1 MSAFQGAPPLLGCF
15 DWSIDRACEIGNHY
29 TLPDDMRYHLILVKF
44 CDRVTKIMSGN
55 LSSPLG
61 MPADGERVLLMNV
74 LEDDLDTLEAQFSGK
89 LSRESQGFRSSRK
102 ILANSVELDNI
113 HLVEA
118 RLYLRIFYFFDST
131 YTDHRRSGILKAYST
146 ATEFITLA
154 NSSQANFNYLTHG
167 PISAFR
173 YLSAALAILLQ
184 VLNSNLSACVDH
196 AAGADF
202 INAGLAA
209 LRIGAVESN
218 DVFLRA
224 SEVYTSIWRMQ
235 QDDQEIKQQSPK
247 LLIQSRLGASLLYD
261 TLWKWRQYH
270 VKGKSLEQTS
280 KYSTIMIDVEQTS
293 ADDELR

>member
-1 MSAFQGAPPLLGCF
+1 
-15 DWSIDRACEIGNHY
+15 
-29 TLPDDMRYHLILVKF
+29 
-44 CDRVTKIMSGN
+44 
-55 LSSPLG
+55 
-61 MPADGERVLLMNV
+61 
-74 LEDDLDTLEAQFSGK
+74 
-89 LSRESQGFRSSRK
+89 
-102 ILANSVELDNI
+102 
-113 HLVEA
+113 
-118 RLYLRIFYFFDST
+118 
-131 YTDHRRSGILKAYST
+131 LKAYST

-154 NSSQANFNYLTHG
+154 NSSQASFNYLTHG

-196 AAGADF
+196 AAGADS

-224 SEVYTSIWRMQ
+224 SEIYTSIWRMQ

-247 LLIQSRLGASLLYD
+247 LLIQSRLSASLLYD